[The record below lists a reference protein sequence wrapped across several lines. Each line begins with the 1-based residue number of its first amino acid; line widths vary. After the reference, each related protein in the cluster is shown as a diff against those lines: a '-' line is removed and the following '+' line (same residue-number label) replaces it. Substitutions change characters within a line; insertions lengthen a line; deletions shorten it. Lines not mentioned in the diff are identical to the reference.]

1 EKMRDRKSRILFV
14 LGVVAL
20 ASMVLAA
27 PVLAADI
34 RTKDVIVID
43 EDVDDDLYLFA
54 SSITVNGTVHGDLIA
69 AGGDIILN
77 GTIDGDLWAA
87 GGKVYINGTVADD
100 VRFAGSDLKLGPSG
114 EVGDDL
120 FAAGFGFGADPG
132 SAIASDVFVAGYQAL
147 LGGDIAGDVKAAVA
161 GLEVSGHVVGDV
173 EVEVGEP
180 DPQFEQWSM
189 FMRMSSPY
197 MPELIIGPG
206 LAIKEDAQ
214 IDGELTYT
222 SPVTAQIPE
231 EAVGG
236 SVVYQTPVPEEVE
249 APEVEVPEVPAGALT
264 FAAIVGWFVRWIV
277 GMVRNFVTLLI
288 IGVLLLWL
296 APKWLKEAARH
307 WKEKPV
313 HCLGWGVAALV
324 AFFVAVPALFMVMII
339 LDIVVG
345 LATLGGLVVPITAI
359 MMVLESVLMVGFW
372 TVAVYVTKVVFCY
385 LVGWLIL
392 KRPAPA
398 WVEKAMG
405 LIPLLIGLAIFTLV
419 RSIPVLGAFFSM
431 LVTIFGLGAL
441 WLLAWVRIYKPK
453 KAASA

>member
-1 EKMRDRKSRILFV
+1 
-14 LGVVAL
+14 
-20 ASMVLAA
+20 MVQ
-27 PVLAADI
+27 
-34 RTKDVIVID
+34 T
-43 EDVDDDLYLFA
+43 
-54 SSITVNGTVHGDLIA
+54 
-69 AGGDIILN
+69 
-77 GTIDGDLWAA
+77 
-87 GGKVYINGTVADD
+87 
-100 VRFAGSDLKLGPSG
+100 
-114 EVGDDL
+114 
-120 FAAGFGFGADPG
+120 
-132 SAIASDVFVAGYQAL
+132 
-147 LGGDIAGDVKAAVA
+147 
-161 GLEVSGHVVGDV
+161 
-173 EVEVGEP
+173 
-180 DPQFEQWSM
+180 
-189 FMRMSSPY
+189 FMS
-197 MPELIIGPG
+197 
-206 LAIKEDAQ
+206 
-214 IDGELTYT
+214 
-222 SPVTAQIPE
+222 
-231 EAVGG
+231 
-236 SVVYQTPVPEEVE
+236 
-249 APEVEVPEVPAGALT
+249 
-264 FAAIVGWFVRWIV
+264 
-277 GMVRNFVTLLI
+277 LLI
-288 IGVLLLWL
+288 IGVLMLWL
-296 APKWLKEAARH
+296 GPKWLKEAARH